1 MPDGSRGSVKLAL
14 LAGAALTAA
23 VSGMGTLLLG
33 CDGPVLTAN
42 AGAPVHRVRRGNLR
56 ITLKRKGTFAAEK
69 AISVRPHIRGSAK
82 IVWLVDNGKTVK
94 KGDVLLELDKTEL
107 EEQIEQYES
116 QIEKFIKDVSAATAQ
131 ERISQLESKTKTD
144 GAILELE
151 MAKLEIDKFEEGQRP
166 KEVRDAQIKID
177 QAKVTL
183 LRATAEYARMPEMLK
198 QGFVTKEEVE
208 QSKLDVDTARNALR
222 TAELEHEILTKYTH
236 PMQSRR
242 LASKKTQAEDQV
254 ERSRQEAKEREAS
267 TGAVK
272 GKWTLE
278 LARGRRRLAEAQ
290 DRLRKMTIRAGG
302 DGIVVYGSGRR
313 SRWRREDPLK
323 VGGAVYNNQVVMRLP
338 NLNTMQVIAE
348 IHEAD
353 INKVRVDD
361 KSPQQVLIT
370 SDNRPGKTFEGY
382 VKAVDTLAQSHWY
395 KENVKYFLVTIGL
408 KKQIVDL
415 RPGTTAAVEI
425 FVRQVDNVLIVPI
438 QAVDTVR
445 GKSYCYM
452 AGGGEKREVAIGA
465 SSHTMAEIKSGLE
478 EGETILLEQADG
490 ASNGEEEDEE
500 GDDSAPEGPPKQ
512 ATPRRGKGRRNRS
525 K

>member
-1 MPDGSRGSVKLAL
+1 MPYGSSGSVKLGL
-14 LAGAALTAA
+14 VAGAALTLA
-23 VSGMGTLLLG
+23 VSGIGTLFLG
-33 CDGPVLTAN
+33 CDGPAPTAD
-42 AGAPVHRVRRGNLR
+42 ATAPVHRVRRGNLR
-56 ITLKRKGTFAAEK
+56 ITLKRKGTFDAEK
-69 AISVRPHIRGSAK
+69 AISVRPQIRGSAK
-82 IVWLVDNGKTVK
+82 IVWLVDNGKQVK
-94 KGDVLLELDKTEL
+94 AGDVLVELDKTEL

-116 QIEKFIKDVSAATAQ
+116 QVEKYTKDVSAATAQ

-144 GAILELE
+144 EAVLELE

-166 KEVRDAQIKID
+166 KEVRDARIKID

-183 LRATAEYARMPEMLK
+183 LRASAEYVRMPEMLK

-208 QSKLDVDTARNALR
+208 QSKLDVETAKNALR
-222 TAELEHEILTKYTH
+222 TAELEYEILTKYTH
-236 PMQSRR
+236 SMQSRR
-242 LASKKTQAEDQV
+242 LASKKIQASDQV

-272 GKWTLE
+272 WHWTLE
-278 LARGRRRLAEAQ
+278 LARGRRRLVDAK
-290 DRLRKMTIRAGG
+290 DRMKKMTMRADG
-302 DGIVVYGSGRR
+302 DGIVVYGSGHR
-313 SRWRREDPLK
+313 SRWRQEDPLK
-323 VGGAVYNNQVVMRLP
+323 VGSTVYNNQVVMRLP

-353 INKVRVDD
+353 INKIRVDA
-361 KSPQQVLIT
+361 KSPQQVIIT

-408 KKQIVDL
+408 KKQIPDL

-452 AGGGEKREVAIGA
+452 AGDGERREVVIGA
-465 SSHTMAEIKSGLE
+465 GSHTMVEIKSGIE
-478 EGETILLEQADG
+478 EGEIILLEQPDG
-490 ASNGEEEDEE
+490 ASNGQEEDEE
-500 GDDSAPEGPPKQ
+500 EPASEPAPPEAPPQ
-512 ATPRRGKGRRNRS
+512 GNSRRRDRS
-525 K
+525 N